1 MTNYNEALRQLNEI
15 ETEVLT
21 EMAISRRDA
30 LSKVSE
36 LAPRFVEHFHK
47 MYSGEHPEC
56 HNHWAVEM
64 QAWLDYVLNIKL
76 KETKRPLSL
85 QQKMDWFFTC
95 SSDSETLFKGDE
107 LEAMTYDDFID
118 KVALNNNVRE
128 SLQSINLM

>member
-1 MTNYNEALRQLNEI
+1 MTNYTEALRQLNE
-15 ETEVLT
+15 TDSEVLT
-21 EMAISRRDA
+21 EMTISRQYA
-30 LSKVSE
+30 LSIVSE
-36 LAPRFVEHFHK
+36 LASYFVEYFHNL
-47 MYSGEHPEC
+47 YSGKYSEC
-56 HNHWAVEM
+56 RSHWAREM

-95 SSDSETLFKGDE
+95 GSDSETLFKGDE
-107 LEAMTYDDFID
+107 LEAMAYDDFID